1 MAGINWS
8 EAEEKS
14 GKKYKD
20 YAPSGVH
27 KVKVAGV
34 NHHEV
39 GVNGSIAQD
48 FEFLEDDNYQYPK
61 VTHWLSFNNKNW
73 RFVHNRQL
81 MMLFGASKE
90 NAQKA
95 VELCESKSGKD
106 AIVKAYQQTYERL
119 LKKQPEVEIEVWPD
133 GKSGGKYSR
142 ADFTS
147 SSVRMSH
154 PDDEPYNGSNSD
166 VMSDGEEI
174 TIDQD
179 DLPF

>member
-1 MAGINWS
+1 MAINWS

-14 GKKYKD
+14 GKQYKD

-61 VTHWLSFNNKNW
+61 VTHWLSFNNENW

-95 VELCESKSGKD
+95 IELCESKNSKD
-106 AIVKAYQQTYERL
+106 AIVKAYQQAYERL
-119 LKKQPEVEIEVWPD
+119 LKKNPEVEIEIWPD
-133 GKSGGKYSR
+133 GKYSK
-142 ADFTS
+142 ADFTN

-154 PDDEPYNGSNSD
+154 PDDEPYEKKSD
-166 VMSDGEEI
+166 VVSGGEEI
-174 TIDQD
+174 AIDQD

>member
-1 MAGINWS
+1 MAINWG
-8 EAEEKS
+8 EAEEKA
-14 GKKYKD
+14 GNQYKD

-39 GVNGSIAQD
+39 GTNGSIAQD

-61 VTHWLSFNNKNW
+61 VTHWLSFNNDNW
-73 RFVHNRQL
+73 RFIHNRQL

-95 VELCESKSGKD
+95 IEVCEGKGNKD

-133 GKSGGKYSR
+133 GKYSR
-142 ADFTS
+142 ADFTN

-154 PDDEPYNGSNSD
+154 PDDEPYEKKSD
-166 VMSDGEEI
+166 VISEGEEI

-179 DLPF
+179 DLPFN

>member
-1 MAGINWS
+1 MAINWG
-8 EAEEKS
+8 EAEEKA
-14 GKKYKD
+14 GNQYKD
-20 YAPSGVH
+20 YAPSGVY
-27 KVKVAGV
+27 KVKVASV

-39 GVNGSIAQD
+39 GTNGSIAQD

-61 VTHWLSFNNKNW
+61 VTHWLSFNNENW
-73 RFVHNRQL
+73 RFIHNRQL

-95 VELCESKSGKD
+95 IEVCEGKGNKD

-133 GKSGGKYSR
+133 GKYSR
-142 ADFTS
+142 ADFTN

-154 PDDEPYNGSNSD
+154 PDDEPYEKKSD
-166 VMSDGEEI
+166 VVSEGEEI